1 MHALA
6 EALGAC
12 WSALAV
18 LALLAIVVGVGA
30 GARRE

>member
-1 MHALA
+1 MHAIA

-12 WSALAV
+12 WALLAV
-18 LALLAIVVGVGA
+18 LALLAIVVGVGV